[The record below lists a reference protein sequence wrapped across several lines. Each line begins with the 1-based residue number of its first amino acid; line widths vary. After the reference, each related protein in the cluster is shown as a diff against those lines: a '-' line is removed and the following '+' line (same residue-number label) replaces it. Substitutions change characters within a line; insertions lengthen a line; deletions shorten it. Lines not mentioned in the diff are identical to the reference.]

1 MYILLYYI
9 YIHICI
15 HNIWLLMKI
24 YQSGMVIVVRQKLH
38 IGISTTYHV
47 EWISMGPH
55 RPSMAGTSPFSIYV
69 PGINLHLDRG
79 FSQAHPKNH
88 QELKIGRVSRSRSR
102 SKAPRSNDWR
112 RRPRDRWNRWNQWIK
127 PSLYY
132 FFLLSIHM
140 KYNMFVNTRFVCTIK
155 SINLHY
161 ECTINAYQMHCTVLL
176 VCMNLPCLHSFFCS
190 TTITTSDLCFISVL
204 LMYSELV

>member
-1 MYILLYYI
+1 MSSEFHGSPPSKHGWNIPFFDLCPRYKPPFGSGLLPSPPK
-9 YIHICI
+9 
-15 HNIWLLMKI
+15 KI
-24 YQSGMVIVVRQKLH
+24 
-38 IGISTTYHV
+38 
-47 EWISMGPH
+47 
-55 RPSMAGTSPFSIYV
+55 
-69 PGINLHLDRG
+69 
-79 FSQAHPKNH
+79 
-88 QELKIGRVSRSRSR
+88 IGRVSRSRSR
-102 SKAPRSNDWR
+102 SKAPCSNDWR

-127 PSLYY
+127 PSVHY

-161 ECTINAYQMHCTVLL
+161 ECTINAYQMHCTILL

-190 TTITTSDLCFISVL
+190 TTITTSDLCFIGVL